1 MSYPTQQRSKNIS
14 LDMGRTGMV
23 LRFVEGLLKYRFLGT
38 TKEFLLGRAGVGPNG
53 HTLGI
58 T

>member
-1 MSYPTQQRSKNIS
+1 
-14 LDMGRTGMV
+14 MV
-23 LRFVEGLLKYRFLGT
+23 LRFVEGLLKYEFLGPNM
-38 TKEFLLGRAGVGPNG
+38 EFLLGRAGVGPDG

>member
-1 MSYPTQQRSKNIS
+1 
-14 LDMGRTGMV
+14 MV

-58 T
+58 TQRLKYTDDWALIPKILKQ